1 MSIFSYFRGDQNTP
15 YCINKDT
22 MGLLSKTTSLT
33 RYSVKGQLDD
43 PIIESIAAGL
53 NNHMISDIDGSPA
66 DHAVGWTNF
75 NNPYISGFEG
85 SNFVIG
91 SHIIFSLRVDKK
103 TIPTK
108 MVQKYFTAE
117 SEKRLKSSGRDFLS
131 ANEKK
136 IIKDHVINLLNLKI
150 PATPNVYDMVWSV
163 EQKELWFFSNLKSA
177 NEHLESLF
185 SKSFQL
191 QLIRSIPYTMAIFDK
206 NLTDQQRDLLDKLA
220 ASDN

>member
-1 MSIFSYFRGDQNTP
+1 M
-15 YCINKDT
+15 
-22 MGLLSKTTSLT
+22 T
-33 RYSVKGQLDD
+33 RYSVKGQLDE

-53 NNHMISDIDGSPA
+53 NSNIISDIDGGPA

-75 NNPYISGFEG
+75 NNPYVSGFEG
-85 SNFVIG
+85 SSFLIG
-91 SHIIFSLRVDKK
+91 SHFVFSLRVDKK
-103 TIPTK
+103 TVPVK
-108 MVQKYFTAE
+108 MVQKYFAAE
-117 SEKRLKSSGRDFLS
+117 SEKRLKSSGRDVLS

-150 PATPNVYDMVWSV
+150 PATPNVYDVVWSY
-163 EQKELWFFSNLKSA
+163 EQNELWFFSNLKSA

-206 NLTDQQRDLLDKLA
+206 NLSEQQRDLLDKMA
-220 ASDN
+220 ASDS